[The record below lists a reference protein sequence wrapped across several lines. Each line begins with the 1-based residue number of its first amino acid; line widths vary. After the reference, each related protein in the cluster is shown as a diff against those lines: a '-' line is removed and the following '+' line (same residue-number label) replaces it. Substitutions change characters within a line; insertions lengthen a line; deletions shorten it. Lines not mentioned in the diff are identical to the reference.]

1 MQRRWIDSG
10 KLGVFMAQFWEVGK
24 GLHRDYFTRPGTRLC
39 SSAFTD
45 LPLRGL
51 PRRRRPE
58 LWQRS
63 DARLN
68 SVANTTSSNGREIE
82 IRSEQHPSETLKQ
95 QSAGPNGALDRSE
108 HGKFVHFFRMA
119 SPYIEGHRGRTFVI
133 VLPGEVHRYIWML
146 TRLLFFKQQVTCLA
160 RISVVVYNLYLCLV
174 CTSLIS

>member
-1 MQRRWIDSG
+1 MADS
-10 KLGVFMAQFWEVGK
+10 WRIGK
-24 GLHRDYFTRPGTRLC
+24 GLHCDFYTRHGTRLC

-45 LPLRGL
+45 FPVRGY

-58 LWQRS
+58 QWQRS
-63 DARLN
+63 DAKVH
-68 SVANTTSSNGREIE
+68 SVAETISTNGRETE

-146 TRLLFFKQQVTCLA
+146 TRLLLFKQQGT
-160 RISVVVYNLYLCLV
+160 
-174 CTSLIS
+174 